1 MSRRLA
7 VAWKTKM
14 SQMDDGLWHAEDYDD
29 EPRTHGN
36 FGLDPCMQMML
47 AETEA
52 RKRAEF
58 RHELDLAYEFMRE
71 RQRLRKRGE
80 KG

>member
-1 MSRRLA
+1 
-7 VAWKTKM
+7 M

-29 EPRTHGN
+29 EPRSQGN

-47 AETEA
+47 AEAEA

-58 RHELDLAYEFMRE
+58 KRELDLAYEFMRE
-71 RQRLRKRGE
+71 CRELRKHGGKR
-80 KG
+80 